1 MLMKKEGKICEWFNY
16 HAVAK
21 WCVLNHD
28 HTWISENTKGGWE
41 TYFLKSINEEDRYA
55 NASFAER
62 FSDKIVFF
70 NYHPYYNHK

>member
-1 MLMKKEGKICEWFNY
+1 MKKEGKICEWFNY

-70 NYHPYYNHK
+70 NNNPY